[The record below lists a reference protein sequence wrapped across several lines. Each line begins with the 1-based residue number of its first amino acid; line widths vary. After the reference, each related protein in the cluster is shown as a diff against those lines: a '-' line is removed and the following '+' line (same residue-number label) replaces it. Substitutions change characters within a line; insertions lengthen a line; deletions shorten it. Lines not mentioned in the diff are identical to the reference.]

1 MGIFFYYW
9 KASLLST
16 VFKKMIPLLY
26 CKTLYILK
34 VLKHLLSHLIP
45 VISVKKP
52 AGL

>member
-16 VFKKMIPLLY
+16 AFKKMIPLLY
-26 CKTLYILK
+26 YKTLYILK
-34 VLKHLLSHLIP
+34 AFKHLLSHLIP
-45 VISVKKP
+45 VISVKKL